1 MGSAAVVLPDSFS
14 WRYINHLLAY
24 LTSLLT
30 FFLTNLLP
38 YLFTSLRMGPFRFCA
53 GYHKRRLN
61 LAVVFCVRFA
71 L

>member
-38 YLFTSLRMGPFRFCA
+38 
-53 GYHKRRLN
+53 
-61 LAVVFCVRFA
+61 
-71 L
+71 